1 MQFRIGSGIDSH
13 KLEKDIP
20 LIIGGVLIPFEKGSK
35 GHSDGDVLF
44 HAIVDAV
51 LGALALGDI
60 GDYFPSENSKWK
72 DADSKLFMEDV
83 CKLIEEKGYSIE
95 NVDITI
101 ILQKPVLKKYIM
113 NMRNNTAF
121 ALSVDLDQISI
132 KATTTDKLGFI
143 GKGEGIAAMASILL
157 KK

>member
-121 ALSVDLDQISI
+121 VLSVDLDQISI

>member
-72 DADSKLFMEDV
+72 GADSKLFMEDV

>member
-72 DADSKLFMEDV
+72 GADSKLFMEYV
-83 CKLIEEKGYSIE
+83 CKLIEGKGYSIG

-113 NMRNNTAF
+113 NMRSNTAF
-121 ALSVDLDQISI
+121 VLSINLDQISI

-157 KK
+157 KQ